1 MHKNIE
7 EIKKLESP
15 PIILKKLFSESE
27 INKFLNL
34 YISLPTT
41 VHNKKQ
47 NVIKKRWLKDY
58 SVEMETLFYDRVKMK
73 LAIFEWII
81 LMTRKVMKF

>member
-7 EIKKLESP
+7 QIKQLESSP
-15 PIILKKLFSESE
+15 RVIKNLFSKTE
-27 INKFLNL
+27 IEEFLNL
-34 YISLPTT
+34 YKKLPTT

-58 SVEMETLFYDRVKMK
+58 NKELENLFMK
-73 LAIFEWII
+73 
-81 LMTRKVMKF
+81 K